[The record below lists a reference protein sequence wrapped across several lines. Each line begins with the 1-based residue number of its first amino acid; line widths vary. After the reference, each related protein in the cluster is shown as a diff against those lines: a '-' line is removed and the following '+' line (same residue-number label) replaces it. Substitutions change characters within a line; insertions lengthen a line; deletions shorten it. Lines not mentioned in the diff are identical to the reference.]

1 MYITEQMSTNLDAW
15 LAELTKKQDFL
26 EIGVKVSPRPLEF
39 KAEKQR
45 CD

>member
-1 MYITEQMSTNLDAW
+1 MYITEKMSTNLDAW

-26 EIGVKVSPRPLEF
+26 EIGVKVSPRPLES
-39 KAEKQR
+39 KAEKQQ